1 MDVEIPEL
9 IVPGTEE
16 GVLRVVGASAGI
28 GPGTTN
34 IGADAS
40 SAPGVGVAAD
50 TERIGAHAVS
60 ATGCS

>member
-1 MDVEIPEL
+1 MIITVHDASGPGEGT
-9 IVPGTEE
+9 GTEE
-16 GVLRVVGASAGI
+16 GVLRVLGASAGI

-34 IGADAS
+34 IGADA

-60 ATGCS
+60 